1 MAGKEAEELLGG
13 DLRHFFV
20 VLVLPLF
27 LLACAE
33 GTQEECRADSAR
45 EATTDQ
51 ALAILIQE
59 CYRKYPAVQLSDG
72 TFSLHVPDLGR
83 SVEVSGA
90 TPTDEDRE
98 MIAALIEEK
107 RTRDAEMA
115 RERFQ
120 RISEANSQ
128 LRIIDLGITCQSYCV
143 GHNAHFTIEN
153 GSNSQIAQVAIQY
166 ELGANVSCQGNYSKS
181 IAHNIIIPPGEV
193 GSAELE
199 LPYMAYR
206 GRRHCIK
213 LDVTEVW

>member
-1 MAGKEAEELLGG
+1 MRRFIIAI
-13 DLRHFFV
+13 
-20 VLVLPLF
+20 F
-27 LLACAE
+27 LSLILSAC
-33 GTQEECRADSAR
+33 GQTTQEECRADSAR
-45 EATTDQ
+45 EAATPE
-51 ALAILIQE
+51 ALRVLVTE
-59 CYRKYPAVQLSDG
+59 CVRKYPAVQLSDG
-72 TFSLHVPDLGR
+72 RFLLNVPDLGH

-128 LRIIDLGITCQSYCV
+128 LRIIDLGITCRSYCV

-153 GSNSQIAQVAIQY
+153 GSNSQIEQVAIQY
-166 ELGANVSCQGNYSKS
+166 ELGANVSCQGNYSKRVVQ
-181 IAHNIIIPPGEV
+181 NITIPPGEI
-193 GSAELE
+193 GSAEFE
-199 LPYMAYR
+199 LPYMDYQ